1 MGSKRIT
8 VRRRWRGGK
17 IDSWEDAVLFTRIR
31 IYELLW
37 LGSVDIVVARAV
49 GWSAAILLAIATPEL
64 RRF

>member
-17 IDSWEDAVLFTRIR
+17 IDSWEDAALFTRIR

-49 GWSAAILLAIATPEL
+49 GWSAANFLAIATPEL